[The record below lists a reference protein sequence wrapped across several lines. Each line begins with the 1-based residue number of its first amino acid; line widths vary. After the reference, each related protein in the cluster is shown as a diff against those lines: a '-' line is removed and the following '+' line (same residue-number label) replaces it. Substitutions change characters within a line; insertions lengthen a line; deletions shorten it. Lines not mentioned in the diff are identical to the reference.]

1 MVSSTRMV
9 KHTAD
14 EQRVMALFESK
25 SLALPIVSQDGW
37 TRRRGQH
44 TITQRKTSSHIPVFE
59 RWHCDKNCTINESDF
74 GCSITWLHLSVVA
87 IGTNTGDGSLSG
99 VECPILPVRVLRSTG
114 LQMPYNK
121 TLRYGNHQ
129 RSTPSSQLLQVCQL
143 SLHTPLSCPQFPI
156 TVILSGVTL
165 QQAQDRM

>member
-25 SLALPIVSQDGW
+25 SLALPIVSQDAW

-44 TITQRKTSSHIPVFE
+44 TITQGKTSSHIPVFE
-59 RWHCDKNCTINESDF
+59 RWNCDKNCTINESDF

-99 VECPILPVRVLRSTG
+99 VECPILLVRVLRSTG
-114 LQMPYNK
+114 LYNK
-121 TLRYGNHQ
+121 TLGYCNHQ
-129 RSTPSSQLLQVCQL
+129 RTSLSSQLPQVCRL
-143 SLHTPLSCPQFPI
+143 SLRT
-156 TVILSGVTL
+156 
-165 QQAQDRM
+165 